1 MTAALLQVEGLS
13 VSFAGRAG
21 RRRQAPLRALSDVSF
36 ALEAGQTL
44 GVVGESGCGK
54 STLARA
60 ILHLIAP
67 SAGQVRWQGRDQ
79 AGLSTTELRH
89 CRRQMQ
95 IVFQDP
101 LAALNPRFTAGEI
114 IAEPL
119 RNFEPAL
126 DRAGRAARVA
136 AAMRQVGLTPA
147 LVNRYP
153 HEFSGGQCQR
163 LGIARAVVLRPQ
175 LLVWDEP
182 VSALDVSIQAQIIEL
197 LAQLQGE
204 LDLALIFI
212 SHDLAVVRHVSQRVL
227 VLYLGRVMEL
237 AERTTLF
244 ANPRH
249 PYTRALLAAAP
260 VPDPQQQRQRRTV
273 LGGEAPSP
281 LDPPSGCPF
290 ESRCAEAE
298 ALCARKLPQL
308 IEASPGHFV
317 ACHKWLATSGLPQS
331 DLNGAR

>member
-1 MTAALLQVEGLS
+1 MPQVEPVTVPLLDVERLS
-13 VSFAGRAG
+13 VSFGG
-21 RRRQAPLRALSDVSF
+21 RRGQAPIRAVSDVSL

-60 ILHLIAP
+60 ILRLIVP
-67 SAGQVRWQGRDQ
+67 GAGRVRWQGRDL
-79 AGLSTTELRH
+79 AEVSATELRQ

-101 LAALNPRFTAGEI
+101 LAALNPRLTAGEI

-126 DRAGRAARVA
+126 DRVGRAARVA
-136 AAMRQVGLTPA
+136 AVMPKVGLSPA
-147 LVNRYP
+147 LINRYP

-163 LGIARAVVLRPQ
+163 IGIARAVVLEPE
-175 LLVWDEP
+175 LLVCDEP

-197 LAQLQGE
+197 LAKLQDE
-204 LDLALIFI
+204 LGLAMIFI
-212 SHDLAVVRHVSQRVL
+212 SHDLAVVRHVSQQVL
-227 VLYLGRVMEL
+227 VLYLGRVMET
-237 AERTTLF
+237 ANRTTLF
-244 ANPRH
+244 AAPRH

-260 VPDPQQQRQRRTV
+260 APDPRQATERRAL

-290 ESRCAEAE
+290 RSRCPEAE
-298 ALCARKLPQL
+298 ERCAAALPDLA
-308 IEASPGHFV
+308 EVAPGHAV
-317 ACHKWLATSGLPQS
+317 ACHKTA
-331 DLNGAR
+331 